1 MLKEIEIASHKGP
14 YSVKFADSLQEL
26 VVGLLEVDS
35 HVIVDANVARIYK
48 EELNSILSRNSTI
61 ILEATESN
69 KSIDKVIPVMENL
82 VANSFRRNQV
92 LIAIGGGIIQDITCF
107 IASTLYRG
115 VQWKFV
121 PTTLLAQ
128 ADSCIGSKSSI
139 NLGKVK
145 NIIGTF
151 YPPSEVLVA
160 SEFLST
166 LSLNDMQSGVGEI
179 LKVHAIDSLEAFDN
193 LAREYELL
201 FAERDVLEGYI
212 RHSLLIKKRY
222 IEIDEFDKNVRNIF
236 NYGHTFG
243 HAIEAAT
250 EFGIPHGIA
259 VSIGMDFANQVASGR
274 GLISE
279 VDYQRMHAVFLKNY
293 SQYASTY
300 IPKEAFLS
308 ALMKDKKNTAKKL
321 VLILPVSNTCEIQ
334 KVEVLPDEFFIE
346 QCDEFLSGLKNE

>member
-1 MLKEIEIASHKGP
+1 MPKEIEIASHKGP
-14 YSVKFADSLQEL
+14 YSVKFADSIQEL
-26 VVGLLEVDS
+26 VIGLLEVDS

-48 EELNSILSRNSTI
+48 EELNPILSRSSTI
-61 ILEATESN
+61 ILDATESN
-69 KSIDKVIPVMENL
+69 KSIDNVIPVMENL

-115 VQWKFV
+115 VQWKFA

-145 NIIGTF
+145 NILGTF

-166 LSLNDMQSGVGEI
+166 LSLSDMQSGVGEI
-179 LKVHAIDSLEAFDN
+179 LKVHAIDSRNAFDT
-193 LAREYELL
+193 LAKEYELL
-201 FAERDVLEGYI
+201 FTERAVLEGYI
-212 RHSLLIKKRY
+212 WQSLLIKKRY
-222 IEIDEFDKNVRNIF
+222 IELDEFDKNVRNIF
-236 NYGHTFG
+236 NYGHSFG

-259 VSIGMDFANQVASGR
+259 VSIGMDFANRVASR
-274 GLISE
+274 RQLISE
-279 VDYQRMHAVFLKNY
+279 VEYQRMHSVLLKNY
-293 SQYASTY
+293 LQHSSTN

-308 ALMKDKKNTAKKL
+308 ALMKDKKNTAKNL
-321 VLILPVSNTCEIQ
+321 VLILPVTNTCEIQ
-334 KVEVLPDEFFIE
+334 KVEVPPDDVFME
-346 QCDEFLSGLKNE
+346 QCNDFLSGLKNE